1 MILTSTGSATV
12 QPGIVEQHFSSV
24 DFSFARCFK
33 DSFAF
38 TYASKDELCEVDVS
52 EERRKSRL

>member
-12 QPGIVEQHFSSV
+12 QPGIVEQHLSSV

-33 DSFAF
+33 TPLPS
-38 TYASKDELCEVDVS
+38 YASKDELCEIDVS
-52 EERRKSRL
+52 EERPESGC